1 MAIKRNKAK
10 LPFVS
15 PARTQTGLA
24 PHDRHWV
31 EARDRHVQRIARRAV
46 MPDCASEPLAAAHDA
61 VTTVRSG
68 GARDK

>member
-1 MAIKRNKAK
+1 
-10 LPFVS
+10 
-15 PARTQTGLA
+15 LA

-46 MPDCASEPLAAAHDA
+46 MPDCASEPLAAARAA